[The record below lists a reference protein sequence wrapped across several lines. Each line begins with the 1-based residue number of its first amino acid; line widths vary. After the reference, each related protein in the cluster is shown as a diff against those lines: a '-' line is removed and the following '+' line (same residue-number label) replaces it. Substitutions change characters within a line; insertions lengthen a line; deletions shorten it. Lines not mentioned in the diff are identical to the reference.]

1 MHSHFIACQRGAEL
15 SELRSNKGGRE
26 MAAKKDEL
34 DFLTRLRIRELVL
47 MGLIL
52 ITAVLANLP
61 VEYVEEILGVN
72 RATLLAILG
81 IAVIIGLFLYLRT
94 GLFIA
99 VVLLIAGANMPDQI
113 AEGLNVSKIPILLAL
128 VALIGVG
135 LINYVVKLVPT
146 GLEPKPREKSTEG
159 IRALFY
165 AIEKNNL
172 VYAQKV
178 LSMNFDPNLHHDNG
192 YSPLAYAAMRGS
204 LPMVEL
210 LLRNGADP
218 TQATIEGDTPVE
230 LALRFGH
237 AEVADSLKH
246 ARRAAAAEPVEDE
259 AAPAVAGS

>member
-1 MHSHFIACQRGAEL
+1 MAE
-15 SELRSNKGGRE
+15 
-26 MAAKKDEL
+26 KKSGEGL
-34 DFLTRLRIRELVL
+34 DFLTRLRIRELIL

-52 ITAVLANLP
+52 ITAVMANLP
-61 VEYVEEILGVN
+61 DEYIDDTLGVS
-72 RATLLAILG
+72 RGALVACLG

-113 AEGLNVSKIPILLAL
+113 AEGLNISKIPIVLAL

-135 LINYVVKLVPT
+135 LINYFVKLIPT
-146 GLEPKPREKSTEG
+146 GLEPQPKERSAEG

-192 YSPLAYAAMRGS
+192 YTPLAYAAMRGS
-204 LPMVEL
+204 LPMIEL

-218 TQATIEGDTPVE
+218 TQTTQEGDSPVE

-237 AEVADSLKH
+237 AEVADALKQ
-246 ARRAAAAEPVEDE
+246 ARLAAAPQPGAKPARPA
-259 AAPAVAGS
+259 AAPAGN

>member
-1 MHSHFIACQRGAEL
+1 MAE
-15 SELRSNKGGRE
+15 
-26 MAAKKDEL
+26 KKKEGL

-52 ITAVLANLP
+52 VTAVMANLP
-61 VEYVEEILGVN
+61 EEYVEESLGVN
-72 RATLLAILG
+72 RGMLVACLG
-81 IAVIIGLFLYLRT
+81 IAVIVGLFLYLKT

-113 AEGLNVSKIPILLAL
+113 AEGLNISKIPIVLAL

-135 LINYVVKLVPT
+135 VINYFVKLIPT
-146 GLEPKPREKSTEG
+146 GLEPKPREKSAEG

-192 YSPLAYAAMRGS
+192 YTPLAYAAMRGS
-204 LPMVEL
+204 LPMIEL
-210 LLRNGADP
+210 LLRNGANPLQTTKD
-218 TQATIEGDTPVE
+218 GDSAVE

-237 AEVADSLKH
+237 AEVADALKQ
-246 ARRAAAAEPVEDE
+246 ARRAAAAPE
-259 AAPAVAGS
+259 ADAPAAAVAGS